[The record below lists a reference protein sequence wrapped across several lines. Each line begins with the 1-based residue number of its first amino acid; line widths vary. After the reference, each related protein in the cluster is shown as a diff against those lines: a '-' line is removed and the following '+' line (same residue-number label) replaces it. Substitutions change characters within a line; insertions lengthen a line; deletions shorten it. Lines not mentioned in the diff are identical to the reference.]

1 MTDSASLRTRIPRKA
16 VSTSSN
22 ITRARW
28 TENEEKTI
36 KQQLLSGKSPHEI
49 QLPGRT
55 SSSIRSKIRQMRKE
69 IGPIKSPILSAQTQS
84 GPSILNTILNAYAS
98 SPLSSPSA
106 PVSIPE
112 NESELW
118 L

>member
-55 SSSIRSKIRQMRKE
+55 PSSIRSKIRQIRKE
-69 IGPIKSPILSAQTQS
+69 IGPNKSPLFSAQKQLGLDSLSFSSVSFNLFSASLRKQKTQFRFE
-84 GPSILNTILNAYAS
+84 L
-98 SPLSSPSA
+98 LS
-106 PVSIPE
+106 
-112 NESELW
+112 
-118 L
+118 